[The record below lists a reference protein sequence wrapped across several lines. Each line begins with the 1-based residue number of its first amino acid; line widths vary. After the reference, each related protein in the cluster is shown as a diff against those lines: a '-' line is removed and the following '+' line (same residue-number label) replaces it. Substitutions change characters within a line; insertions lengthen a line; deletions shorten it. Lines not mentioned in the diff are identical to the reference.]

1 MTVGA
6 GDAVS
11 LQGVWAVY
19 GQASAEARR
28 LIAARAERSAVAA
41 TGVEVAVA
49 GLSLDIA
56 GGEVLALL
64 GRLGSGKST
73 LLRLMNR
80 LVDPVAGTVTVG
92 GVALADLS
100 PRALAAF
107 RRERLGMVFASAAA
121 LLANR
126 TVAGNVEFALEVMGQ
141 GRSQRRERAEAAL
154 AQFGLADRA
163 EAALADLSAAD
174 RLRVGFARAIV
185 TAPRLLLIDDPFASL
200 PALERSELTDDLARV
215 ARALGSTMVLAMRDA
230 EDAMRVADRV
240 AVLKSGALVAVDT
253 PDALLERSDENA
265 EVRFFL
271 HRIAEQRA
279 VRRRAERLDGA
290 IKGFEAAVTQ
300 ALGAVGQSAGA
311 LDSTARTL
319 KGISS
324 ETGGRVI
331 ETAAS
336 VGQTAASVGAMEA
349 AAQQMANS
357 MDEIGQHVGQ
367 SVAIASAA
375 VAQAQDTDDSVRG
388 LIGAA
393 RSIVGMVGVISAIA
407 ARTRLLA
414 LNATIESAR
423 AGEAGKGFAV
433 VASEVKQLAEQTAR
447 ATEQIAAQAAGI
459 QATTDGTIQAIARIK
474 DTIGDM
480 NALSGAVAAAV
491 ERQRGSA
498 DDIGQRIAEVSATAE
513 ALSAAIER
521 FGSGAERTDAAT
533 SHVLDAAD
541 GLAALTEG
549 LRARVDRFLADIR
562 DGTAADGDPSN
573 RRAG

>member
-1 MTVGA
+1 MTVGT

-11 LQGVWAVY
+11 LRGVWAVY

-28 LIAARAERSAVAA
+28 VIAARADRAAVAA

-49 GLSLDIA
+49 GLSLDIG
-56 GGEVLALL
+56 GGEILALL

-141 GRSQRRERAEAAL
+141 GRSQRRERAMAAL
-154 AQFGLADRA
+154 SQFGLAERA
-163 EAALADLSAAD
+163 GAALADLSAAD

-200 PALERSELTDDLARV
+200 PALERSELTEDLARV

-240 AVLKSGALVAVDT
+240 AVLKGGALVAVDT

-311 LDSTARTL
+311 LDATARTL

-349 AAQQMANS
+349 AAQQMAGS

-375 VAQAQDTDDSVRG
+375 VAQVQDTDDSVRG

-491 ERQRGSA
+491 ERQRSSA
-498 DDIGQRIAEVSATAE
+498 DDIGQRIAEVTATAE

-541 GLAALTEG
+541 GLAALTDG
-549 LRARVDRFLADIR
+549 LRARVDGFLADIR